1 MWVDKIVICVY
12 NSYMKV
18 GNNPI
23 TVQYYM
29 DRQRYL
35 TQLANDRRQDELRQQ
50 ELDRQK
56 DSVER
61 INRARE
67 LDNRLGQKVDVYA

>member
-18 GNNPI
+18 ENNPI

-35 TQLANDRRQDELRQQ
+35 TRLADDRRQDELRQQ
-50 ELDRQK
+50 ELARQK

>member
-1 MWVDKIVICVY
+1 
-12 NSYMKV
+12 MKV
-18 GNNPI
+18 ENNPI

-35 TQLANDRRQDELRQQ
+35 TQLADDRRQDELRQQ
-50 ELDRQK
+50 ELARQK